1 MPGLHGAGPT
11 LRGKSALRPFG
22 MQNCCLRKFASREY
36 WSVEWFNRVDGPM
49 RRASP
54 REMLK
59 ESTVSAVFHFSLENS
74 RDDIDQLFKTRA
86 RNRIAAVILYF
97 TSPNEACSCKRRSH
111 K

>member
-49 RRASP
+49 RRASS

-74 RDDIDQLFKTRA
+74 RDDIVQLFKTGA
-86 RNRIAAVILYF
+86 WNRIAAVIFYF
-97 TSPNEACSCKRRSH
+97 TSPNEACSRKRRSY